1 MKWGRYNPDE
11 VKLYQKNATGL
22 STALIVGSHIGALAF
37 QLEACFDELVCIE
50 ANPITHDL
58 LRKNILMRGLSD
70 KMRCLNI
77 AISDRASFI
86 PFLCNTENSGGSKI
100 APAFSDVDYT
110 YDRPESLMIQAACL
124 DTLYANRTFDFI
136 LMDIEGG
143 EINAISGGYQLIKR
157 SSVFVVEY
165 VPNHI
170 KRVANKS
177 IAEFADALLE
187 LRFDCVEFPSLGIK
201 GAPHECL
208 LPSLIEIDRVGGYED
223 GIMFTRT

>member
-11 VKLYQKNATGL
+11 VQRYKKNASGL
-22 STALIVGSHIGALAF
+22 STALIVGSHIGALVF
-37 QLEACFDELVCIE
+37 QLEECFDEMVCVE

-58 LRKNILMRGLSD
+58 LTKNILMRGLGD
-70 KMRCLNI
+70 KIQCLNV
-77 AISDRASFI
+77 AISDRDSLI

-100 APAFSDVDYT
+100 EPVYSDVDYT
-110 YDRPESLMIQAACL
+110 YDRPELLMIQAACL
-124 DTLYANRTFDFI
+124 DALYSDRTFDFI

-143 EINAISGGYQLIKR
+143 EVNAIAGGHELIKR

-177 IAEFADALLE
+177 ITEFADALLE
-187 LRFDCVEFPSLGIK
+187 LRFDFVELPSLGIK

-223 GIMFTRT
+223 GIIFTRT